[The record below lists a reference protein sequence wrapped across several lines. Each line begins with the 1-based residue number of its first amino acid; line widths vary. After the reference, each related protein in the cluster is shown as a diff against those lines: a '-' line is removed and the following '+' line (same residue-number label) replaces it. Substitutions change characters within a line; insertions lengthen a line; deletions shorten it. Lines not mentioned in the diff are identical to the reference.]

1 MAQKKKIERL
11 TAEVSRLTS
20 EVSRLQHLNTTLSD
34 EKEMLDE
41 ILDRLPGT
49 FYIWDDTPE
58 LIRSN
63 KKHDEITEYSE
74 EEYRTM
80 LPMDFFDKKEHP
92 KVEAALEQVFTH
104 GESMV
109 EATLITKSG
118 KKIPHMYSAVR
129 TTIGDKPVL
138 MGFGID
144 ISEQKLAEQR
154 LHDALA
160 TIGEL
165 KDQLEEE
172 CVYLGEEIK
181 QIHDYE
187 NIIGE
192 SEVMQYVF
200 YNMKQIAPTDTT
212 VFIQG
217 ESGTGK
223 ELIARA
229 IHHRSKRNQLPLVKV
244 DCSSL
249 PANLIESELFGHEKG
264 AFTSASEKRIGRF
277 ELADGG
283 TIFLDEIGE
292 LPLELQS
299 KLLRVLQ
306 DREFERLGSSKTRRT
321 NVRVIAAT
329 NRNLEE
335 EVQQGRFRKDLWYR
349 INVFPLTVPPLRERG
364 EDISLLANWMTQK
377 HQRSLGKQIN
387 KIPMEVLNEMQS
399 YGWPGNVRELEN
411 VIERSVIVTS
421 GDKLRLACS
430 LQAVSSLKVV
440 EAEAE
445 ISQDTPI
452 KSLAELE
459 KEHILRVLTKT
470 HWKIAGKGCAAELLG
485 LHASTLRGRMRKHAI
500 SRPKV

>member
-1 MAQKKKIERL
+1 MTEKKK
-11 TAEVSRLTS
+11 TAELMEELARQERKVVS
-20 EVSRLQHLNTTLSD
+20 LQHQNSTLRN
-34 EKEMLDE
+34 EKEMLDK
-41 ILDRLPGT
+41 ILDELPGT
-49 FYIWDDTPE
+49 FYIWDDTPR
-58 LIRSN
+58 LIRRN
-63 KKHDEITEYSE
+63 KRHDEITECCEDDYAK
-74 EEYRTM
+74 M
-80 LPMDFFDKKEHP
+80 GPMDFFDEVDHAM
-92 KVEAALEQVFTH
+92 VASAMEEVFTK
-104 GESMV
+104 GEVVM
-109 EATLITKSG
+109 EATLVSRSG
-118 KKIPHMYSAVR
+118 KKIPHLYTAVR
-129 TTIGDKPVL
+129 TMLDEKPVL
-138 MGFGID
+138 MGFGVD
-144 ISEQKLAEQR
+144 ISKQKLAEQR

-160 TIGEL
+160 TIGKL

-172 CVYLGEEIK
+172 CVYLGEGIK
-181 QIHDYE
+181 QMYDYE
-187 NIIGE
+187 NIIGQ

-229 IHHRSKRNQLPLVKV
+229 IHHESKRNLLPLIKV

-292 LPLELQS
+292 LPLELQP
-299 KLLRVLQ
+299 KLLRILQ
-306 DREFERLGSSKTRRT
+306 DGEFERLGSSKTRHT

-349 INVFPLTVPPLRERG
+349 INVFPLTIPPLRERG
-364 EDISLLANWMTQK
+364 GDIGLLANWMTKK

-387 KIPMEVLNEMQS
+387 KIPMDVLNDMQS

-421 GDKLRLACS
+421 GDKLRLA
-430 LQAVSSLKVV
+430 SSLKGVG
-440 EAEAE
+440 AEEE
-445 ISQDTPI
+445 ISEDAPI

-459 KEHILRVLTKT
+459 KGHILRVLTKT

-485 LHASTLRGRMRKHAI
+485 LNASTLRGRMRKHNI
-500 SRPKV
+500 NRPKV

>member
-1 MAQKKKIERL
+1 MTEKKKIEEL
-11 TAEVSRLTS
+11 VEEMAKLEQKV
-20 EVSRLQHLNTTLSD
+20 VGLQHQNSTLSN
-34 EKEMLDE
+34 EKKMLDE
-41 ILDRLPGT
+41 ILDELPST
-49 FYIWDDTPE
+49 FYIWDDTPQ
-58 LIRSN
+58 LICRN
-63 KKHDEITEYSE
+63 KRHDEITEYGE
-74 EEYRTM
+74 DDLAKM
-80 LPMDFFDKKEHP
+80 GPMDFFDEVDHTR
-92 KVEAALEQVFTH
+92 VAAAMEEVFTK
-104 GESMV
+104 GETVM
-109 EATLITKSG
+109 EATLVTKSG
-118 KKIPHMYSAVR
+118 KKIPHLYTAVR
-129 TTIGDKPVL
+129 TIVGEKPVL

-144 ISEQKLAEQR
+144 ISKQKQAEQR
-154 LHDALA
+154 LRDALA
-160 TIGEL
+160 TIGKL

-181 QIHDYE
+181 QMHDYE
-187 NIIGE
+187 NIIGQ

-200 YNMKQIAPTDTT
+200 YNVKQIAPTDTT

-229 IHHRSKRNQLPLVKV
+229 IHHESKRNQLPLIKV

-249 PANLIESELFGHEKG
+249 PVNLIESELFGHEKG
-264 AFTSASEKRIGRF
+264 AFTSASKKRIGRF
-277 ELADGG
+277 ELADRG

-292 LPLELQS
+292 LPLELQP
-299 KLLRVLQ
+299 KLLRILQ
-306 DREFERLGSSKTRRT
+306 DGEFERLGSSKTRHT

-364 EDISLLANWMTQK
+364 GDITLLANWMTQK

-387 KIPMEVLNEMQS
+387 KIPMEVLNDMQS

-421 GDKLRLACS
+421 GDTLRLACS
-430 LQAVSSLKVV
+430 LKIGK
-440 EAEAE
+440 AEAE
-445 ISQDTPI
+445 TLQNAPI

-485 LHASTLRGRMRKHAI
+485 LNASTLRGRMRKHNI
-500 SRPKV
+500 SRPFIYERRI